1 MSTNSQKAVV
11 NETKLKDILTSSSL
25 SNSEKVKELITI
37 QPKIERNFEMKKYE
51 YVGPFCEKVKKMD
64 SKKYLEKVRDIADR
78 KRSLIEDE
86 KNMNEAKMN
95 VEKMTS
101 LVCPDSK
108 NGFIILG
115 HDSYEYKE
123 NVYGYTKKFTEA
135 IAMALEAVNTGE
147 QRISEYEDE
156 GNREGFYSSRIV
168 DLDTRLQI
176 GKEIIGYFFNEEIVE
191 NFKFC
196 VEEIKKMEEEMLILE
211 EEFLKLVFVEF
222 AKKEYS
228 VDDLETW

>member
-37 QPKIERNFEMKKYE
+37 KPKIEWNFEMKKYE

-64 SKKYLEKVRDIADR
+64 SKKYLEKVRDIANR

-86 KNMNEAKMN
+86 KDMNEAKMN

-115 HDSYEYKE
+115 HYHYEHKE
-123 NVYGYTKKFTEA
+123 DVYGYTKNFAEA
-135 IAMALEAVNTGE
+135 VTIALEALKFGQEEHDDE
-147 QRISEYEDE
+147 QR
-156 GNREGFYSSRIV
+156 GFDSSRIV

-176 GKEIIGYFFNEEIVE
+176 GTEIIGYFFGEDIVFSI
-191 NFKFC
+191 NFHA
-196 VEEIKKMEEEMLILE
+196 EEIKKMEEELAILE
-211 EEFLKLVFVEF
+211 EEILKAVLDEFV
-222 AKKEYS
+222 
-228 VDDLETW
+228 